1 MDRVRKRRQSLCRS
15 SCKSS
20 QIRAK
25 ILIPRN
31 NPDQSERSANC
42 YKRYVLSLLCVI
54 NGKSAP
60 VQHKLP
66 FGTLLQQGQNMSIG
80 NSGAQI
86 TQSGIQALLD
96 MANNNMAMAMAMAG
110 VQANNIT
117 GAAQAIKSASDSS
130 LSALTNSTSKASQN
144 AAQLF
149 R

>member
-1 MDRVRKRRQSLCRS
+1 
-15 SCKSS
+15 
-20 QIRAK
+20 
-25 ILIPRN
+25 
-31 NPDQSERSANC
+31 
-42 YKRYVLSLLCVI
+42 
-54 NGKSAP
+54 
-60 VQHKLP
+60 
-66 FGTLLQQGQNMSIG
+66 MSIG